1 MPSPV
6 VAKMRIQSTTLMS
19 DSSFNTLFLMFSD
32 RSNLVREKKFRPIEY
47 DTGGKGHHFRG
58 TLTDDHT
65 LFLLNQQREKR
76 SKIEKR
82 SWFARLFRRR

>member
-1 MPSPV
+1 
-6 VAKMRIQSTTLMS
+6 
-19 DSSFNTLFLMFSD
+19 MFSD
-32 RSNLVREKKFRPIEY
+32 RSNLVREKKFRPL
-47 DTGGKGHHFRG
+47 DPDAGRRGHHFSG

-82 SWFARLFRRR
+82 SWLSRFFHRR

>member
-1 MPSPV
+1 
-6 VAKMRIQSTTLMS
+6 
-19 DSSFNTLFLMFSD
+19 MFSD
-32 RSNLVREKKFRPIEY
+32 RSNLVREKKFRPVES
-47 DTGGKGHHFRG
+47 DSGRRGHHFRG

-82 SWFARLFRRR
+82 SWFARLFGRR

>member
-1 MPSPV
+1 
-6 VAKMRIQSTTLMS
+6 
-19 DSSFNTLFLMFSD
+19 MFSD
-32 RSNLVREKKFRPIEY
+32 RSNLVREKKFHPVDSTSKRR
-47 DTGGKGHHFRG
+47 GLRFGG

-82 SWFARLFRRR
+82 SYWSRIFKKR